1 LDTDDHHGEGPM
13 DYEQFK
19 TEYRTVFDAIDGD
32 RPSAD
37 FAPDVARLKALA
49 ATIEDPA
56 DRRSAENRIAT
67 IEDVLSYGEGPPM
80 SPAMVQA
87 VRVHAA
93 ASAAGGTPQERIAR
107 AEAGMAEI
115 GRIAE
120 AGMAE
125 IGRIAEA
132 AGPSEEAAIMNLNES
147 LYMLS
152 TALPPTD
159 TTAPTRST

>member
-1 LDTDDHHGEGPM
+1 M

-19 TEYRTVFDAIDGD
+19 AEYKQVFDAIDGD

-56 DRRSAENRIAT
+56 NRRSAENRIAT
-67 IEDVLSYGEGPPM
+67 IEDVLSYGDGPPL
-80 SPAMVQA
+80 SPAMAQA
-87 VRVHAA
+87 IRVHAA

-120 AGMAE
+120 A
-125 IGRIAEA
+125 
-132 AGPSEEAAIMNLNES
+132 AGPGEEASIMNMNES
-147 LYMLS
+147 LYMLVL
-152 TALPPTD
+152 ALEPE
-159 TTAPTRST
+159 SE